1 MSEMLKDL
9 MEKTHETAKINLK
22 TYGYLENVMIAM
34 TDRGPFVN
42 TLEWTTEEEKIKTLD
57 HCVKAMSQ
65 MSCQLYVMVGEAWA
79 TKIQLENLYGDS
91 LEEILQLKGK
101 EGFDCILTTGATRYK
116 VNLAIMT
123 PYSSQNNEI
132 KFGNSIRFDPTNN
145 FHSWIH
151 NSMFKGIF

>member
-1 MSEMLKDL
+1 
-9 MEKTHETAKINLK
+9 
-22 TYGYLENVMIAM
+22 
-34 TDRGPFVN
+34 
-42 TLEWTTEEEKIKTLD
+42 
-57 HCVKAMSQ
+57 MSQ

-91 LEEILQLKGK
+91 LEEILQLKSK
-101 EGFDCILTTGATRYK
+101 EGFDCILTTGATRCG